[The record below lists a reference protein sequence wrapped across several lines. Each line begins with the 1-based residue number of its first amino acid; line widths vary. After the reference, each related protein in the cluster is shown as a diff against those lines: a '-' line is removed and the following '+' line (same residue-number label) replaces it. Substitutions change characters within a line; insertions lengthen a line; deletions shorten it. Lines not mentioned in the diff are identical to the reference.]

1 MMRRIDIFDTTLR
14 DGEQTPAVTLL
25 PSEKVEIAMA
35 LADLGVDV
43 VEAGFPAAGPE
54 EAQAVSQ
61 IAREM
66 DDEVTVCALSRTVP
80 ADVEAAVRSLERA
93 ARPRV
98 HVFSSGS
105 EVHIRKML
113 GKTPDAVVEESC
125 RAVRQARAFADD
137 VEFSPQ
143 DATRSDPAF
152 LERFY
157 RAVVEAGA
165 TVVNI
170 PDTVGY
176 AWPEEMAALVARI
189 RAAVP
194 EHVRVS
200 VHCHDDLGLAVANSL
215 ASLLAGADQ
224 VECTVNG
231 IGERAGNAALEEIVT
246 AMRIRGDVLP
256 VYCGVDSA
264 RLLAVS
270 ALVSR
275 LTGVVVQPNKAVVG
289 GNAFRHESGIH
300 QDGVLKQ
307 RETYEIIDPASVGAQ
322 SALVLGKHSGRHA
335 LRIELERLGL
345 SPTDAEVPLIWI
357 EAKRMAAAREPVTP
371 AALTAITHRVRAARA
386 GADRAESAR
395 GGR

>member
-1 MMRRIDIFDTTLR
+1 
-14 DGEQTPAVTLL
+14 
-25 PSEKVEIAMA
+25 
-35 LADLGVDV
+35 
-43 VEAGFPAAGPE
+43 
-54 EAQAVSQ
+54 
-61 IAREM
+61 
-66 DDEVTVCALSRTVP
+66 VTVAALSRTTP
-80 ADVEAAVRSLERA
+80 GDLEAAARALEGAR
-93 ARPRV
+93 RPRI
-98 HVFSSGS
+98 HIFSSAS
-105 EVHIRKML
+105 EVHIRSIL
-113 GKTPDAVVEESC
+113 RRPPEAVVEEAA
-125 RAVRQARAFADD
+125 RTVQAARAYTDD

-143 DATRSDPAF
+143 DATRSDVEF
-152 LERFY
+152 LVRFY
-157 RAVVEAGA
+157 QAVVDAGA

-176 AWPEEMAALVARI
+176 AWPWQMHDLVRRVRDALPA
-189 RAAVP
+189 
-194 EHVRVS
+194 HVQIS
-200 VHCHDDLGLAVANSL
+200 VHCHDDLGMAVANSL

-224 VECTVNG
+224 VECTING
-231 IGERAGNAALEEIVT
+231 IGERAGNASLEEIVT
-246 AMRIRGDVLP
+246 ALRIRPDVLP
-256 VYCGVDSA
+256 FVSGVRSD

-270 ALVSR
+270 RLVAER
-275 LTGVVVQPNKAVVG
+275 TGVVVQPNKAVVG
-289 GNAFRHESGIH
+289 ANAFRHESGIH
-300 QDGVLKQ
+300 QDGVLKD